1 MRRPVPEGAVAAS
14 AAALAAALTASTLAA
29 AAATAA
35 VAASTF
41 ATLAAFSAAALS
53 ACPTTALLLP
63 RRLNFMRLWL
73 RPTDRSEFGQR
84 VPTCEHRHD
93 RPHLQFPV
101 LSRGW
106 AGAVVRG

>member
-29 AAATAA
+29 AAAT
-35 VAASTF
+35 F
-41 ATLAAFSAAALS
+41 A
-53 ACPTTALLLP
+53 TALLLP